1 MKIHGSYCNK
11 MNQMV
16 EVSINCRTSTA
27 SDMEIGDD
35 KSGIY
40 FTDDPVEIT
49 SQVNDSFDH
58 LLCYQA
64 SVRLLCKDYIP
75 AFFCNSCFSAT
86 VNIFVDGE
94 NVFTGFIEPQAF
106 SQGFNEDM
114 DEVELTCIDCLC
126 ALQYYNYKFIG
137 SEAVSYATVKAN
149 AKQRSLGGILQEV
162 LGAVSGRTEQ
172 GGAFP
177 VYYDGSK
184 AIDKDDAHHYTIFDD
199 ISVSELL
206 FLDDEESSVW
216 TMEDVLT
223 EILKYLN
230 LHIMQMGAAFYVF
243 SWESI
248 RSASGVTFR
257 NVIGGGT
264 LDKPKLSQN
273 IGNDIVANC
282 DTQISISGTYNQF
295 VLTDN
300 VKEIENVV
308 DSPLEDKSITTAGNY
323 QKFMTELISEGNGE
337 SAFYGMKDMC
347 LSGTT
352 DYDGASTVDWF
363 MWPKSVGDWRFYGC
377 GNRSDI
383 YSKYPV
389 NGTNQ
394 QSILTEGMTSGIGA
408 CVCAF
413 GKIEH
418 KNAKGDNSPVT
429 SVNMENYLI
438 VSTMGNTG
446 KPTATEILNACPVA
460 EYTGNKSGG
469 TFSPADDSTTNY
481 IVISGKMVLNPVME
495 VTGTFGK
502 MGQASSWQGTSGIAS
517 FLGNT
522 VPSRN
527 DTKYGRYYARK
538 YWKAAKWNDEVAL
551 DDATNAK
558 DAHST
563 FYPFTGTGPQ
573 DYEFNYSA
581 VGKQEDT
588 IKKVGLL
595 ACMLVIGNKCV
606 VEKQK
611 GEDLGTGVAGTGEG
625 EPQDFVWMDYKER
638 SLCSSDDEY
647 YQQSFT
653 IGIDPKLGDKILGTE
668 FDIQKNAPY
677 TLGITAEGTAIPI
690 KMGDKV
696 SGQVVFKILGPVN
709 AEWNNITRRHPSFWR
724 HTQWNSEGVSL
735 LEKTNAI
742 LMKDFKVEVVSD
754 NGKIGAVSD
763 ESDIVYMSDTME
775 GFVNKKDDLEFKIT
789 TALTSAECKNLGVN
803 NAVKLSS
810 PQNVVTGNALLTIY
824 DRTSGVEAKPEQ
836 LYVDA
841 YYQEWHTPRVEMT
854 QSFAGNMS
862 VSLFH
867 QFTHPAIGKR
877 FFVQGFDYNPTDGIS
892 KAMMKETF

>member
-1 MKIHGSYCNK
+1 MIIYGSYYNHL
-11 MNQMV
+11 NQKV
-16 EVSINCRTSTA
+16 SVSINCRTSDG
-27 SDMEIGDD
+27 SNMEIGTD

-40 FTDDPVEIT
+40 FTDDPIEIT

-64 SVRLLCKDYIP
+64 SVRLLCKDYVP
-75 AFFCNSCFSAT
+75 AFFCDSCFSAA
-86 VNIFVDGE
+86 VNIYVDDHVVFAGFVK
-94 NVFTGFIEPQAF
+94 PQTF
-106 SQGFNEDM
+106 SQSFNEEL

-137 SEAVSYATVKAN
+137 SEAVSYAIVKAN
-149 AKQRSLGGILQEV
+149 AKQRTLGGILQEM
-162 LGAVSGRTEQ
+162 LRAVSNDGDP
-172 GGAFP
+172 FP

-184 AIDKDDAHHYTIFDD
+184 AIDDDTAHRYTIFDD

-230 LHIMQMGAAFYVF
+230 LHIMQMGKAFYIF

-248 RSASGVTFR
+248 RSSSTVSFKGIIDAGLTINR
-257 NVIGGGT
+257 
-264 LDKPKLSQN
+264 DKIQN
-273 IGNDIVANC
+273 NISNDIAANC

-295 VLTDN
+295 ILTDS

-308 DSPLEDKSITTAGNY
+308 ESPLEDKSLSTAGNY
-323 QKFMTELISEGNGE
+323 QKFMTELISEGEGKKAYNGI
-337 SAFYGMKDMC
+337 KDMC
-347 LSGTT
+347 LNGTAG
-352 DYDGASTVDWF
+352 YDGASTVDWF
-363 MWPKSVGDWRFYGC
+363 VWPKKVSDWRFYGC

-389 NGTNQ
+389 DGTNQ
-394 QSILTEGMTSGIGA
+394 QAILTEGMTSGIGA

-429 SVNMENYLI
+429 SVSMENYLV

-446 KPTATEILNACPVA
+446 KPTADQILSACPVA
-460 EYTGNKSGG
+460 EYTGSKSGG
-469 TFSPADDSTTNY
+469 TFSPADDSTVNY

-495 VTGTFGK
+495 ATGIYSDMSKADSWIGFGLLDK
-502 MGQASSWQGTSGIAS
+502 FVGR
-517 FLGNT
+517 T

-527 DTKYGRYYARK
+527 NSDGRYYTRK
-538 YWKAAKWNDEVAL
+538 YWKAAKWNEEVTL

-595 ACMLVIGNKCV
+595 ACMLVIGDKCV

-611 GEDLGTGVAGTGEG
+611 GEDLGTGVVGTGEG
-625 EPQDFVWMDYKER
+625 EPQDYVWMDYKER
-638 SLCSSDDEY
+638 SQCSSDDEY

-690 KMGDKV
+690 KMSDKV
-696 SGQVVFKILGPVN
+696 SGQVHFKILGPVN

-724 HTQWNSEGVSL
+724 HTKWSSEGVSL

-742 LMKDFKVEVVSD
+742 LMKDFKVEVMSD
-754 NGKIGAVSD
+754 NGKVGAVSD

-789 TALTSAECKNLGVN
+789 TALTSAECKSLGVN

-824 DRTSGVEAKPEQ
+824 DRTSGTVAKPEQ

-854 QSFAGNMS
+854 QSFVGNAS
-862 VSLFH
+862 VDLFQ
-867 QFTHPAIGKR
+867 QFFHPAINKR
-877 FFVQGFDYNPTDGIS
+877 FYVQGFDYNPTGCIS
-892 KAMMKETF
+892 TAVMKEVF